1 MDLVFDGRL
10 GIPNSVL
17 TLLSVPVE
25 LFQIF
30 FPTIGQVGDHTDVVQ
45 EEPLGLQCLI
55 VMFGH
60 FVSWKTASINPDI
73 LTLELL

>member
-1 MDLVFDGRL
+1 MDLVFDGRI

-17 TLLSVPVE
+17 TLLSVPME

-30 FPTIGQVGDHTDVVQ
+30 FPTIGQVGDQTDFVQ
-45 EEPLGLQCLI
+45 EEQLGLQCLI
-55 VMFGH
+55 VSLAIC
-60 FVSWKTASINPDI
+60 VVEDVSINPDI